1 MLGRILV
8 ALGGLLVVVLFA
20 ALLAPFFVD
29 WTDFRSD
36 FEDRAG
42 RILGKKVTVN
52 GEVEAR
58 ILPFPSVTMHD
69 VTVGRDESGQP
80 LVHVARFSMDAELAP
95 FLSGEARIFD
105 MRIEEPKVRLRLMEN
120 GTLDWLR
127 GSNPD
132 IPARTVVLES
142 VEISDG
148 DIEFVDEQT
157 GRTRRV
163 EGLQADMR
171 AQSLAGPWTIEGRAT
186 LDGEPGAFTIS
197 TQQQNE
203 ATGAFPIR
211 TRLTPDE
218 RPFTLELDGNL
229 IASEGRPSYEGRF
242 TAEWLGDLAE
252 GAPASAKA
260 PPPPKMRGEFS
271 LTNER
276 IRVPSYRLELGDPEN
291 PYAVTG
297 EATLDTGKA
306 PEFLLTAE
314 GQQIDVN
321 RIGNGGA
328 SGKTGRDP
336 TLSARQRLMGLV
348 ARAAQIPIPSVP
360 GRATLRLPAIVAGDT
375 VVRDI
380 QLDLRPDGDGWDVDK
395 AVAILP
401 GRTTIEASGAL
412 KIAGELSFNGD
423 LLVAS
428 TQPSGLSSWLAGSVD
443 PAIRQLASLGFSAR
457 VDLTPEIQ
465 RFENLE
471 LAVGPAVLKGRIER
485 QSFASARPNLSLD
498 LSGNAID
505 LEAMRAVYSLV
516 AGETSAESFFA
527 HQIGARLKV
536 DALTMQGVEAHGVD
550 TTFTVGEEGL
560 SLEKLDIADIGGAV
574 VSASGRAGGS
584 LLDYTGNGTVRFKA
598 EDPTAF
604 LGILRAKLPPHPF
617 LDRLARNASWFANTD
632 LAARVSFGEAHGGG
646 LGIRLGG
653 TSNGSR
659 IDLNYQGE
667 EISDLE
673 NGRAAKID
681 MTVENADTSVLF
693 GQTGFEPLPLPVEDN
708 GLLALSI
715 AQPEGDG
722 AADVSLTLTTE
733 STVASASGKVSLLA
747 DSFLQGE
754 GRLTVDSSDL
764 SPYLMMNGLQIPDVL
779 DTLAARGEADFRIDG
794 TQVAASDIALDLAG
808 NTVSGELSLDRQQSR
823 PRLEGEL
830 ALGSLDLR
838 LLSESV
844 LGPVADPASGAM
856 NTQPLGAAAMAGL
869 DGSVKLTATRF
880 SPGALGDISDFGGVL
895 ALNDGSISLE
905 DARGTW
911 LGGAVSGRLAL
922 ANADASGFLQMK
934 LTLENGDLSTVM
946 PKTEGRAAAS
956 GRFDLTL
963 VGESVGGSV
972 DALVHSVNGSG
983 SATVRDLEI
992 GAFDLTLLP
1001 ALRNMLDTDVG
1012 EITEGRV
1019 KALTETLLAQAPAR
1033 LGTIEVP
1040 FNVTDSVVR
1049 VQNLAVKA
1057 PTADILADGRFDLR
1071 GAGVEL
1077 SATVTLDAGEEALT
1091 GAEPAFR
1098 INLIGDAAGPLRDIS
1113 VTDLTNYLSL
1123 RAFERERRRV
1133 ETLQSNVLEKQRL
1146 RREVALYREAAVLRE
1161 ERRLETEKAEQ
1172 AQAVEEERL
1181 RALAAERR
1189 RKEAEEERP
1198 ATPDK
1203 GSTGAVAPPVES
1215 PAAEQPV
1222 APAEDPRASSTGMP
1236 VPEQQRVI
1244 RGEPLPPLN
1253 FEGLPGVF

>member
-8 ALGGLLVVVLFA
+8 ALGGLLVVVLFS

-36 FEDRAG
+36 FEDRAS

-69 VTVGRDESGQP
+69 VTVGRDENGQP

-105 MRIEEPKVRLRLMEN
+105 MRIEEPKIRLRLTEN

-127 GSNPD
+127 GSNPV

-142 VEISDG
+142 VQIRDG

-163 EGLQADMR
+163 QGVQADMR

-203 ATGAFPIR
+203 TTGAFPIR
-211 TRLTPDE
+211 TRLAPDE
-218 RPFTLELDGNL
+218 RPFTLELEGNL
-229 IASEGRPSYEGRF
+229 IASEGKPSYEGRF
-242 TAEWLGDLAE
+242 QAEWLGDLAE
-252 GAPASAKA
+252 ATPASTKE
-260 PPPPKMRGEFS
+260 PVPPKMRGEFS

-276 IRVPSYRLELGDPEN
+276 IRVPSYRLEFGDPGN
-291 PYAVTG
+291 PYTVTG
-297 EATLDTGKA
+297 EATLDTGKQA
-306 PEFLLTAE
+306 EFLLTAE

-321 RIGNGGA
+321 RIGNGG
-328 SGKTGRDP
+328 SIGKTGRDP

-348 ARAAQIPIPSVP
+348 AQAGQIPIPSVP

-375 VVRDI
+375 VMRDI
-380 QLDLRPDGDGWDVDK
+380 QLDLRPDGEGWSVDK

-412 KIAGELSFNGD
+412 RLGGELSFNGD

-443 PAIRQLASLGFSAR
+443 PAIRQLPSLGFSAR

-471 LAVGPAVLKGRIER
+471 LAVGPAVLNGRIER
-485 QSFASARPNLSLD
+485 QAFGNERPNLSLD

-516 AGETSAESFFA
+516 AGEASAESFFA
-527 HQIGARLKV
+527 HEIGARLKV
-536 DALTMQGVEAHGVD
+536 DALTVQGVEARGVD
-550 TTFTVGEEGL
+550 TTFTVGEQGL

-584 LLDYTGNGTVRFKA
+584 LLDYTGNGTVRLRV
-598 EDPTAF
+598 EDPTTV
-604 LGILRAKLPPHPF
+604 LDILRAKLPPHPV
-617 LDRLARNASWFANTD
+617 LDHLARNASWFANTD
-632 LAARVSFGEAHGGG
+632 LAARVSFGEGHGGG
-646 LGIRLGG
+646 LGIRVGG
-653 TSNGSR
+653 TSNSTR
-659 IDLNYQGE
+659 IDVNYQGE
-667 EISDLE
+667 AITDLE
-673 NGRAAKID
+673 TGRAAKID
-681 MTVENADTSVLF
+681 ATMENADTSILF
-693 GQTGFEPLPLPVEDN
+693 GQAGFQPLPLPVEDN
-708 GLLALSI
+708 GLLTLSI

-722 AADVSLTLTTE
+722 AADVSLILTTE
-733 STVASASGKVSLLA
+733 GAVVSASGQVSLQA
-747 DSFLQGE
+747 ENFLQGE

-764 SPYLMMNGLQIPDVL
+764 SPYLMMNGLQIADVL
-779 DTLAARGEADFRIDG
+779 DTLAASGEADFRIDA
-794 TQVAASDIALDLAG
+794 TQVAASDIKLNLAG
-808 NTVSGELSLDRQQSR
+808 NSVSGALSLDRQQNR
-823 PRLEGEL
+823 PHLTGEL
-830 ALGSLDLR
+830 ALDSLDIV

-844 LGPVADPASGAM
+844 LGPVSDPMSGETNA
-856 NTQPLGAAAMAGL
+856 QPLGTAAIAGL
-869 DGSVKLTATRF
+869 DGTVKLTASRF
-880 SPGALGDISDFGGVL
+880 SPGAFGDIYDFTAVL
-895 ALNDGSISLE
+895 ALGDGNLSLE
-905 DARGTW
+905 DAKGTW
-911 LGGAVSGRLAL
+911 LGGDVSGRLAL
-922 ANADASGFLQMK
+922 ANTDASGFLQMK
-934 LTLENGDLSTVM
+934 LTLENGDLAAVM
-946 PKTEGRAAAS
+946 PKAEGRAAAT

-963 VGESVGGSV
+963 VGESVGDSV

-983 SATVRDLEI
+983 KVTVRDLEI
-992 GAFDLTLLP
+992 GAFDLTILP
-1001 ALRNMLDTDVG
+1001 TLMNTLDTDEG
-1012 EITEGRV
+1012 EITEARV
-1019 KALTETLLAQAPAR
+1019 NALTETLLARAPAR
-1033 LGTIEVP
+1033 LGTFDVP

-1049 VQNLAVKA
+1049 VQNLGVK
-1057 PTADILADGRFDLR
+1057 TETSDILAGGRFDLR
-1071 GAGVEL
+1071 GVGVDV
-1077 SATVTLDAGEEALT
+1077 SATVTLDAGDEALA

-1098 INLIGDAAGPLRDIS
+1098 VNLIGDAAGPLRDIS
-1113 VTDLTNYLSL
+1113 VTDLTNYLSM

-1146 RREVALYREAAVLRE
+1146 RREVALYRQNAVLRE
-1161 ERRLETEKAEQ
+1161 ERRLESEKAEQ
-1172 AQAVEEERL
+1172 ARALEEERL

-1189 RKEAEEERP
+1189 RKAAE
-1198 ATPDK
+1198 
-1203 GSTGAVAPPVES
+1203 
-1215 PAAEQPV
+1215 EQPV
-1222 APAEDPRASSTGMP
+1222 ATPDDGSTGTIAPPAVTDRPAAPAAEPRVGTSGMP
-1236 VPEQQRVI
+1236 VPEQERVI
-1244 RGEPLPPLN
+1244 RGETLPPLN
-1253 FEGLPGVF
+1253 FDGLPGVF

>member
-8 ALGGLLVVVLFA
+8 ALGGLLVVVLFS
-20 ALLAPFFVD
+20 ALLAPLFVD

-36 FEDRAG
+36 FEDRAS

-69 VTVGRDESGQP
+69 VTVGRDENGQP

-105 MRIEEPKVRLRLMEN
+105 MRIEEPRIRLRLMEN

-127 GSNPD
+127 GSNPE

-163 EGLQADMR
+163 QGLQAEMR
-171 AQSLAGPWTIEGRAT
+171 AKSLAGPWTIEGRAT

-197 TQQQNE
+197 TQQHNE

-211 TRLTPDE
+211 ARLAPDD

-242 TAEWLGDLAE
+242 MAEWLGDLAE

-260 PPPPKMRGEFS
+260 PPPPKIRGEFS

-297 EATLDTGKA
+297 EVTLDTGKA

-375 VVRDI
+375 VIRDI
-380 QLDLRPDGDGWDVDK
+380 QLDLRPDGEGWNVDK

-412 KIAGELSFNGD
+412 RLAGELSFNGD

-443 PAIRQLASLGFSAR
+443 PAIRQLPSLGFSAH
-457 VDLTPEIQ
+457 VDLTQEVQ

-471 LAVGPAVLKGRIER
+471 LAVGQAMLKGRIER
-485 QSFASARPNLSLD
+485 QSFAGARPNISLD

-505 LEAMRAVYSLV
+505 MEAMRAVYSLA
-516 AGETSAESFFA
+516 AGDTSAESFFA

-536 DALTMQGVEAHGVD
+536 DALTMQGVEAQGVD
-550 TTFTVGEEGL
+550 TTFTLGEEGF
-560 SLEKLDIADIGGAV
+560 SLEKLDIADIGGAA
-574 VSASGRAGGS
+574 VSASGRASGS

-617 LDRLARNASWFANTD
+617 LDRLAQNASWFANTE
-632 LAARVSFGEAHGGG
+632 LAARVSFGQAHGGG
-646 LGIRLGG
+646 LGIRVGG
-653 TSNGSR
+653 TSNGTR
-659 IDLNYQGE
+659 IDVNYQGE
-667 EISDLE
+667 EIADLE
-673 NGRAAKID
+673 TGRAAKID
-681 MTVENADTSVLF
+681 MTMENADTSVLF
-693 GQTGFEPLPLPVEDN
+693 GQAGLEPLPLPVEDN
-708 GLLALSI
+708 GLVTLSI
-715 AQPEGDG
+715 AKPEGDG
-722 AADVSLTLTTE
+722 PADVSLTLTTD
-733 STVASASGKVSLLA
+733 STVASATGKISLLA

-754 GRLTVDSSDL
+754 GRFTVDSSDL
-764 SPYLMMNGLQIPDVL
+764 SPYLMMNGLQIPEML
-779 DTLAARGEADFRIDG
+779 DTLAVKGETDFRIDG
-794 TQVAASDIALDLAG
+794 TQVGASNIAFDLAG

-823 PRLEGEL
+823 PSLAGEL

-844 LGPVADPASGAM
+844 LGPVSDPASGEM
-856 NTQPLGAAAMAGL
+856 NTQPLGAASLVGL

-880 SPGALGDISDFGGVL
+880 SPGALGDISDFSGVL
-895 ALNDGSISLE
+895 ALNDGSLSLE
-905 DARGTW
+905 DVKGTW
-911 LGGAVSGRLAL
+911 LGGAVSGRLGL

-934 LTLENGDLSTVM
+934 LTLENGELSAVM
-946 PKTEGRAAAS
+946 PKTEGKAAAK
-956 GRFDLTL
+956 GHFDLTL
-963 VGESVGGSV
+963 VGESVGESV

-983 SATVRDLEI
+983 SMTIRDLEI
-992 GAFDLTLLP
+992 DAFDLTLLP
-1001 ALRNMLDTDVG
+1001 ALTNMLDADEG
-1012 EITEGRV
+1012 EITESRV
-1019 KALTETLLAQAPAR
+1019 KALTETLLAQAPAE

-1040 FNVTDSVVR
+1040 FNITDSVVR

-1077 SATVTLDAGEEALT
+1077 SATVTLDAGEEAVA

-1098 INLIGDAAGPLRDIS
+1098 VNLIGDAAGPLRDIS

-1146 RREVALYREAAVLRE
+1146 RREVALYRQAAVLRE
-1161 ERRLETEKAEQ
+1161 ERRLEAEKAAQ
-1172 AQAVEEERL
+1172 ARAVEEERL

-1189 RKEAEEERP
+1189 RKAEEQRP
-1198 ATPDK
+1198 PTPDD
-1203 GSTGAVAPPVES
+1203 GSTGTIAPPAVADR
-1215 PAAEQPV
+1215 PA
-1222 APAEDPRASSTGMP
+1222 APAEEPRVGTSGMP
-1236 VPEQQRVI
+1236 VPEQERVI
-1244 RGEPLPPLN
+1244 RGETLPPLN
-1253 FEGLPGVF
+1253 FDGLPGVF